1 MDQLGDKPT
10 SKTISILFRR
20 LIAAGLTKQAVQAFA
35 DMENF
40 TKRETDREDFV
51 YLLDTLCKYGY
62 VKVST
67 EIFNRRE
74 FKFEP
79 DTQMYTVLIYGWFRL
94 NRPEVAE
101 KFFEEMV
108 DRGLEPSVVS
118 YNVLL
123 SGICRRTVLHPG
135 THFEGIIQK
144 AENLLDEMQKM
155 GIEPDVAGY
164 SIVFHVY
171 SRAHKPDLSLD
182 KLSSMKEKGIFPTVA
197 TQL

>member
-1 MDQLGDKPT
+1 
-10 SKTISILFRR
+10 
-20 LIAAGLTKQAVQAFA
+20 
-35 DMENF
+35 
-40 TKRETDREDFV
+40 
-51 YLLDTLCKYGY
+51 
-62 VKVST
+62 
-67 EIFNRRE
+67 
-74 FKFEP
+74 
-79 DTQMYTVLIYGWFRL
+79 
-94 NRPEVAE
+94 
-101 KFFEEMV
+101 MV